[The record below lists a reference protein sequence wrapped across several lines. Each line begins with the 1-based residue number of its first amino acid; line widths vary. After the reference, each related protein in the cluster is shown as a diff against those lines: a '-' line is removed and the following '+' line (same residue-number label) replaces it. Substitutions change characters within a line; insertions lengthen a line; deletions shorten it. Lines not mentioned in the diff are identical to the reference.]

1 MGDEGVDARQRGG
14 GLSRIWSGLLFGLGF
29 SISLVCVA
37 GLALFA
43 SYRLSVRNQ
52 GEESSSTTWHKTFT
66 PESGLSVLS
75 HEPKRTPHNLKVL
88 GIVANR
94 GKDTWDLIRLEV
106 DLFDSKDAFVG
117 KCEGYSSGPILP
129 EHQRY
134 FTVDCKGDSADPIP
148 EYSRY
153 SVEVINASY
162 QMRTGA

>member
-1 MGDEGVDARQRGG
+1 MGDEVVDVRQRGN
-14 GLSRIWSGLLFGLGF
+14 GLSRVWSGLLFGFGF

-37 GLALFA
+37 GMALFA

-52 GEESSSTTWHKTFT
+52 GEESSSTRWNKPFT

-75 HEPKRTPHNLKVL
+75 HEPKRTSHNLKVL

-117 KCEGYSSGPILP
+117 KCEGYGSGPIP
-129 EHQRY
+129 PGQQRY
-134 FTVDCKGDSADPIP
+134 FSVNCKGDSTDPIP

-153 SVEVINASY
+153 AVEVINASY
-162 QMRTGA
+162 QMKGGT